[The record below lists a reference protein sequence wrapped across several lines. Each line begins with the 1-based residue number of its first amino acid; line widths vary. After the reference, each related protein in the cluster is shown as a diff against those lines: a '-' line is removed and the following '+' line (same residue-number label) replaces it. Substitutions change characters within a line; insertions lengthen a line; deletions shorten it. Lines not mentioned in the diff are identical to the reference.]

1 MTSAQVTEWPAKV
14 RRRDGRLVPF
24 DLERIEAAVARAARE
39 SGHPDTEVPTTVA
52 KAVADTLAHRHR
64 GRVATVEAIQD
75 LVEAELNASGF
86 DDVARAYIVYRQ
98 RRAELRAAKELLG
111 VRDDLKLSLA
121 AVTVLRE
128 RYLRRDERGRPTEST
143 GQMMDRVANCVAAA
157 EDGYRPGSSGQW
169 VERFATL
176 LRSLE
181 FLPNSPTLMNAG
193 TDLGLL
199 AGCFVLPVEDSLQS
213 IFTTLGQAAE
223 IQRTGGGT
231 GYAFTHLRPA
241 GDRIASTG
249 GTASGP
255 LSFVRL
261 YDTAAGVVSMGGR
274 RRGAN
279 MAVLDASH
287 PDIYDFVT
295 VKADSPQELTH
306 FNLSVGVSDAFMRAV
321 ERNGTHRLVNPEPAR
336 RSRGFRPQTCSTR
349 SAKPRTGAVTPAW
362 CSWTRSTGRTCCR
375 GVESRRRTRVGKC
388 RCFPTSRATL
398 ARSTWPG

>member
-1 MTSAQVTEWPAKV
+1 
-14 RRRDGRLVPF
+14 
-24 DLERIEAAVARAARE
+24 
-39 SGHPDTEVPTTVA
+39 
-52 KAVADTLAHRHR
+52 
-64 GRVATVEAIQD
+64 
-75 LVEAELNASGF
+75 VEAELNASGF
-86 DDVARAYIVYRQ
+86 DDVARAYIIYRQ

-128 RYLRRDERGRPTEST
+128 RYLRRDQRGRPTEST

-157 EDGYRPGSSGQW
+157 EDGYWPGSSGQW

-255 LSFVRL
+255 LSFIRL
-261 YDTAAGVVSMGGR
+261 YDTAAGVVSMGRPSPGREHGGAGPTARPSACAFGKPGLAASSRRASRSRVAGR
-274 RRGAN
+274 RCRRPV
-279 MAVLDASH
+279 MS
-287 PDIYDFVT
+287 
-295 VKADSPQELTH
+295 SR
-306 FNLSVGVSDAFMRAV
+306 RAPV
-321 ERNGTHRLVNPEPAR
+321 PP
-336 RSRGFRPQTCSTR
+336 RPQGYAATR
-349 SAKPRTGAVTPAW
+349 SPHPSGG
-362 CSWTRSTGRTCCR
+362 SSGRS
-375 GVESRRRTRVGKC
+375 
-388 RCFPTSRATL
+388 PD
-398 ARSTWPG
+398 